1 MPIDI
6 FVTPPDF
13 EMNASANSKLTYWFI
28 QVSFM
33 KNGQDSITGP
43 VKFKWWPIP
52 DELKKKKKTCNVLP
66 NVGFLPLWGWLK
78 GGHFPRD
85 PGGAV

>member
-6 FVTPPDF
+6 FVIPPDF

-43 VKFKWWPIP
+43 VKFK
-52 DELKKKKKTCNVLP
+52 
-66 NVGFLPLWGWLK
+66 
-78 GGHFPRD
+78 
-85 PGGAV
+85 